1 MGDRSCIG
9 KGYNQIIL
17 RRQIPEKIM
26 PLPVRVLIRMCV
38 SAFP

>member
-9 KGYNQIIL
+9 KGYDQIIL

-26 PLPVRVLIRMCV
+26 PLPVRVLIRMRV